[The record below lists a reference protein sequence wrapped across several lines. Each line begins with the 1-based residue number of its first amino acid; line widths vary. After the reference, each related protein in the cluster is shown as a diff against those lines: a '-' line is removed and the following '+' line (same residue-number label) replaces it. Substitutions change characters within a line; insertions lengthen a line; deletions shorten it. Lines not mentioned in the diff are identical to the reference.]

1 MSEPDASA
9 NVEVP
14 EFARG
19 SYTQEQWNA
28 LDPERR
34 RGLIDANIRSSQ
46 PSLASG
52 LLRQA
57 VQTGNFILEAY
68 SRYNDEERE
77 HALRMAEIEGQ
88 RQLLTIAEQSRT
100 EQGRT
105 DPRLAAQAAEIQ
117 QGLQRLAA
125 ERQRLRESRKTVG
138 MSTTTTTLLAVGG
151 VALFGVV
158 VYFAVSSLDKSSDKP
173 RANPRKRKHR

>member
-1 MSEPDASA
+1 MSEPDPRTD
-9 NVEVP
+9 VEVP

-19 SYTQEQWNA
+19 NYTQEQWNA

-52 LLRQA
+52 LLREA
-57 VQTGNFILEAY
+57 VQVGNFALEAY

-105 DPRLAAQAAEIQ
+105 DPRLAAQAAELQ
-117 QGLQRLAA
+117 RGLQRLAA

-138 MSTTTTTLLAVGG
+138 MSTTTTALLAVGG
-151 VALFGVV
+151 VALFGVL
-158 VYFAVSSLDKSSDKP
+158 VYFAASSLDKP
-173 RANPRKRKHR
+173 RANPRKRKRR